1 MMRTITIEQNDNI
14 SVYSINE
21 SPNEWANTLSVSD
34 EFIKT
39 YNNVMNEFK
48 QMQDQLHKLVN
59 TQNVNGTINVTIN
72 GKRIL

>member
-1 MMRTITIEQNDNI
+1 MMRTITIEQNDDV

-48 QMQDQLHKLVN
+48 QMQDQLQKLANV
-59 TQNVNGTINVTIN
+59 QNVSGTINVTVN

>member
-1 MMRTITIEQNDNI
+1 MRTITIEQNDDV

-48 QMQDQLHKLVN
+48 QMQDQLQKLVN

>member
-1 MMRTITIEQNDNI
+1 MRTITIEQNDNI

-48 QMQDQLHKLVN
+48 QMQDQLQKLVN

>member
-39 YNNVMNEFK
+39 YNDVMNEFK

>member
-1 MMRTITIEQNDNI
+1 MRTITIEQNDNI

-39 YNNVMNEFK
+39 YNDVMNEFK

>member
-1 MMRTITIEQNDNI
+1 MRTITIEQNDNI

>member
-48 QMQDQLHKLVN
+48 QMQDQLQKLVN